1 MGETIS
7 LDDYTT
13 LPGKSGATH
22 SISLCIANLNLNL
35 NLKNAHHGFDER
47 PWTGSTITVTF
58 YLNGSP
64 TRAYGAGLRRSPCI
78 EPRARSPG
86 VHLTPTRVSVGTF
99 TIRPDVPRDAAA
111 PMNSMLLS
119 GTKSRRG
126 FSDAANI

>member
-1 MGETIS
+1 MPVS
-7 LDDYTT
+7 LT
-13 LPGKSGATH
+13 GIMIARAS
-22 SISLCIANLNLNL
+22 ANLNLNL

>member
-1 MGETIS
+1 M
-7 LDDYTT
+7 
-13 LPGKSGATH
+13 
-22 SISLCIANLNLNL
+22 IARASANLNLNLNL

-78 EPRARSPG
+78 EPRAG

-99 TIRPDVPRDAAA
+99 TIRPDVT
-111 PMNSMLLS
+111 S
-119 GTKSRRG
+119 
-126 FSDAANI
+126 

>member
-1 MGETIS
+1 MPVSLSKLEGPPGCDWHGLYARRAVTI
-7 LDDYTT
+7 
-13 LPGKSGATH
+13 
-22 SISLCIANLNLNL
+22 
-35 NLKNAHHGFDER
+35 
-47 PWTGSTITVTF
+47 
-58 YLNGSP
+58 
-64 TRAYGAGLRRSPCI
+64 I

>member
-1 MGETIS
+1 MIARAS
-7 LDDYTT
+7 
-13 LPGKSGATH
+13 
-22 SISLCIANLNLNL
+22 ANLNLNL

-64 TRAYGAGLRRSPCI
+64 RAYGAGLRRSPCI

-126 FSDAANI
+126 FSDAANS